1 MAKELMAQQ
10 NSARLHAIRADLET
24 RLRRVCAGW
33 PASEF
38 EAMLDR
44 LAEVTLRY
52 EGVAADE
59 LSARLPLLYDRRAT
73 DRIIADLKET
83 LERNQTARQP
93 RKKRRPR
100 A

>member
-1 MAKELMAQQ
+1 MAQQ
-10 NSARLHAIRADLET
+10 NSARLHSIRADLET

-52 EGVAADE
+52 ERIAADE
-59 LSARLPLLYDRRAT
+59 LSAQLPPLYDRRST
-73 DRIIADLKET
+73 DRILADLREA
-83 LERNQTARQP
+83 LDRNEAARQP
-93 RKKRRPR
+93 PAKKRRPKR
-100 A
+100 